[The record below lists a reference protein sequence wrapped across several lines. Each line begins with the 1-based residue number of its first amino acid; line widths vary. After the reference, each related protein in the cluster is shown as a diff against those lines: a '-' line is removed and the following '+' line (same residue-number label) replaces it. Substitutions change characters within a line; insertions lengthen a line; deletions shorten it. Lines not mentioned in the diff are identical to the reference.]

1 MSELF
6 VKHLSDLPAVAEA
19 LWQYAG
25 KRRKWMLCGEMGV
38 GKTALVRAI
47 CAWLQTDDEAS
58 SPTYSLVNAYVYTDQ
73 DGEYRLMHHLDLYR
87 LNDLDEALDMGIE
100 TYLDDDNLCIIEWPE
115 LIEPIWPD
123 DALVIRLSLTEDGRR
138 KVAFV

>member
-6 VKHLSDLPAVAEA
+6 VKHLSGLPAVAET

-38 GKTALVRAI
+38 GKTTLVRAI